1 MWPHFVSLLLRALHN
16 FLGLL
21 GTTALGWAAPL
32 LGSLLTIGLT
42 LYFIQRREGRVAML
56 GHWKQNAV
64 VTLKLMF
71 IVTLVIYFPLLSYSV
86 IRTVYDDHESLVSH
100 VRELRHYAENQKQ
113 QEEQLTQLR
122 SETRHWQ
129 DAYQRMARGETH
141 PDRILSSEESNAL
154 YEKLREISKNPRNKE
169 FANDF
174 VKVEFGSVQDREASH
189 LAFQLSQIF
198 REAHWNVAWKSLPAT
213 APGRPIPKESEFIY
227 LAPAGVTIWT
237 ERPNDKGT
245 FLMWSLKDAG
255 LDVSVNPGPIP
266 LSFKGTLVWVGY
278 KQIP

>member
-32 LGSLLTIGLT
+32 LDSLFTIGLT
-42 LYFIQRREGRVAML
+42 LFFIQRREGRVAML
-56 GHWKQNAV
+56 AHWKQNAT
-64 VTLKLMF
+64 VTLKVMF
-71 IVTLVIYFPLLSYSV
+71 KVTLVIYLPLLSYSV

-100 VRELRHYAENQKQ
+100 VRELRRYAENQKQ
-113 QEEQLTQLR
+113 QEEQLRQLR

-141 PDRILSSEESNAL
+141 PDRILSSEESNTL

-169 FANDF
+169 F
-174 VKVEFGSVQDREASH
+174 VKVDFGSVQDREASR
-189 LAFQLSQIF
+189 LAVQLSQIF
-198 REAHWNVAWKSLPAT
+198 REAHWNVTWKSLPAT
-213 APGRPIPKESEFIY
+213 APGKPIPKEFEFIY
-227 LAPAGVTIWT
+227 LAPAGVSVWT
-237 ERPNDKGT
+237 EQPNDKGT
-245 FLMWSLKDAG
+245 FLMWSVKDAG
-255 LDVSVNPGPIP
+255 LDVTVNPSPIP
-266 LSFKGTLVWVGY
+266 PSFKGTLVWVGY